1 MRIVLNIYITLGLL
15 NDKLVNE
22 DLDIL
27 RQTRMWANAHVMAT
41 QPNICGAL
49 CESYVIPFLVP
60 RRSIADARCWSAVQ

>member
-27 RQTRMWANAHVMAT
+27 RQTRMWANAQRDGHLAEYMWR
-41 QPNICGAL
+41 PLRKL
-49 CESYVIPFLVP
+49 CNSIPCTTP
-60 RRSIADARCWSAVQ
+60 QHS